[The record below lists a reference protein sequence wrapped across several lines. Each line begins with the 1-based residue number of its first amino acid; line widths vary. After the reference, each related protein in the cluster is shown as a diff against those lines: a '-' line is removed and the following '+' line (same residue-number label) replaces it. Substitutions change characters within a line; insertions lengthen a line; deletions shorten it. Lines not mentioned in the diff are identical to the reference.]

1 MNYRNLPV
9 KTIPSKFTPAVSNN
23 CIFTIDLGK
32 RHLPSYTRCIPAVAR
47 GSERVWCLLRCAPC
61 LWPPTSA
68 SRGSWQ
74 QELPPRSPSL
84 LLPSDRVDPTLSDAA
99 AALADVAGAA
109 AAGAAA
115 AGSNPRRRCAG
126 EREMREGEADRA
138 RARRFEGAASAPHIW
153 RPGVSPGNIRCV
165 IQATAALR
173 FFIFIPY
180 CTGSGP
186 YTGHRCKQ
194 PYLSISGL
202 ARECLF
208 VCRYLWDGALG
219 VLSVCFSSCGC
230 FSESKNGYISVLL
243 QVW

>member
-68 SRGSWQ
+68 SRGSWP

-99 AALADVAGAA
+99 AALADV
-109 AAGAAA
+109 AGAAA

-186 YTGHRCKQ
+186 GHRCKQ

-208 VCRYLWDGALG
+208 VCLYLWDGAFG
-219 VLSVCFSSCGC
+219 VLSMFLVRVDVFLKAKMAIYLYYYKYGSMLFSTR
-230 FSESKNGYISVLL
+230 
-243 QVW
+243 